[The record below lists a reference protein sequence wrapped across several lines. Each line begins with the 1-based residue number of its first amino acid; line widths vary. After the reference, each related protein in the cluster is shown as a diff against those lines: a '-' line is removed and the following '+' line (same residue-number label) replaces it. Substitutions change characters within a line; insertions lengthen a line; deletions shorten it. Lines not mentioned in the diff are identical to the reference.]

1 MGCDPS
7 IELFKIHLKVQG
19 TKKICNSLF
28 FKTPLFT
35 YVFFFQ
41 DCPIMWPI
49 STILFGSRHKNLCTF
64 SFVLKAT
71 L

>member
-28 FKTPLFT
+28 FKTLLFT
-35 YVFFFQ
+35 YFLFVFFQ
-41 DCPIMWPI
+41 DFPVMWPI
-49 STILFGSRHKNLCTF
+49 STILLGS
-64 SFVLKAT
+64 
-71 L
+71 

>member
-1 MGCDPS
+1 MGCDQS

-35 YVFFFQ
+35 YDFFFQ
-41 DCPIMWPI
+41 DFPIMWPI
-49 STILFGSRHKNLCTF
+49 STILFGS
-64 SFVLKAT
+64 
-71 L
+71 